1 MTSQEA
7 YGLIHQ
13 LARLTAVN
21 GEVGDKRDEALAV
34 LKEMVDADKSKSK
47 RQ

>member
-1 MTSQEA
+1 MDVKQA
-7 YGLIHQ
+7 YDLMHQ

-34 LKEMVDADKSKSK
+34 LREMVEADKPKPK
-47 RQ
+47 R